1 MYKLAGKTILITGA
15 STGIGKALAFELAKE
30 NCNLILIA
38 RRKKLLNNIKRELR
52 NFKIKVTPLK
62 CDVGEKADVANAY
75 KEIKKEHTKI
85 DIAILNAGL
94 SRRITLKNYDSKT
107 AEKIFGANVMGI
119 IYWIEQL
126 LPDFLKRKDGWIVGA
141 SSMADGRGYSGS
153 GYYCA
158 SKAAVT
164 NYLEGLSIEA
174 KAHGIKVTTIR
185 PGFVITPL
193 TNDNKYPMPFILTA
207 EKAAKIIVKGLK
219 NKKRLIQFPFLLVAL
234 SKLIELIPDRIF
246 EYLMAKFKH
255 E

>member
-1 MYKLAGKTILITGA
+1 
-15 STGIGKALAFELAKE
+15 
-30 NCNLILIA
+30 
-38 RRKKLLNNIKRELR
+38 
-52 NFKIKVTPLK
+52 
-62 CDVGEKADVANAY
+62 
-75 KEIKKEHTKI
+75 
-85 DIAILNAGL
+85 
-94 SRRITLKNYDSKT
+94 
-107 AEKIFGANVMGI
+107 
-119 IYWIEQL
+119 
-126 LPDFLKRKDGWIVGA
+126 
-141 SSMADGRGYSGS
+141 MADGRGYSGS